1 MQTIKPILLANALSL
16 LFVQSVYA
24 LEVDREVVP
33 RMTIGGRVIS
43 TMDSLDLDSEPKAE
57 DGINLSDSAIL
68 MRFDKRMYR
77 DGVAGAVVGIKENDE
92 AAVFHQL
99 HVFYWN
105 RNYRFE
111 LGRSRLRN
119 TLLEFPLIR
128 DDDLLDYTHVGNASS
143 NEEFDQIYGDTAS
156 FDWYL
161 DRKIQSLNLWAG
173 TRRNGDPVDL
183 PEAPGG
189 FDSY

>member
-43 TMDSLDLDSEPKAE
+43 TMDSLDSDSEPKAE

-111 LGRSRLRN
+111 LGVRGCGIPCWNFRSYVMTICWITPTSAMRR
-119 TLLEFPLIR
+119 PMK
-128 DDDLLDYTHVGNASS
+128 SS
-143 NEEFDQIYGDTAS
+143 TKSTVIPRHSIGIWIARF
-156 FDWYL
+156 
-161 DRKIQSLNLWAG
+161 K
-173 TRRNGDPVDL
+173 V
-183 PEAPGG
+183 
-189 FDSY
+189 